1 VWGGPD
7 AQVTGCTALDK
18 TQLRS
23 VARWLRPNALLVA
36 LPRDEY
42 TALQRAWG
50 LP

>member
-1 VWGGPD
+1 
-7 AQVTGCTALDK
+7 
-18 TQLRS
+18 